1 MCLQLMCLFLPLSSS
16 LHKLQEDVELEWLR
30 QTEVLYYRLEH
41 SHSNAVQLRHNPWS
55 LKCQQH
61 HLQKMKENAKHHNQ
75 YSILSLLEDCPVFF
89 FLFISCQHSVSQC
102 REAGL
107 VVPCQRTW
115 RVSQQTEPPGHMDT
129 CLTTC
134 S

>member
-89 FLFISCQHSVSQC
+89 FYLFLANIQYHSIERQDSLFPARGHGVCPSKLSH
-102 REAGL
+102 RD
-107 VVPCQRTW
+107 TW
-115 RVSQQTEPPGHMDT
+115 TPA
-129 CLTTC
+129 
-134 S
+134 